1 MSDIDRIQKLLE
13 ADSIETRIAAAI
25 ILGELR
31 AKQANVV
38 QGLLE
43 LAASPVPLV
52 QRHALEALTK
62 IGGAKKALAR
72 AMELLTSPVAE
83 VRQASHHALTSIGEE
98 LIPTIRSKMPTAT
111 PEERRAFDAILAELG
126 GKDAFSTLLSGLAQ
140 SEGEAA
146 KAAALSVRQYVKE
159 ASTRQRKAYLAETEK
174 FLQKLEKKKDPD
186 RGMLLARAAA
196 IKILGYLEDEGAIP
210 MLVGYAEDDK
220 EPSSIRQE
228 AFIALRFAL
237 GDRKMPARLLDVFI
251 EAAESDDR
259 VLAQS
264 ALHTLAGVEL
274 PEQATRRL
282 AKLLEHQDLD
292 RVRFIIEHLGRQP
305 GADATRI
312 LVRVLTTTER
322 RRSEIAAGVVG
333 NREDAIAPLAKA
345 LLETKEADRAW
356 MIRNVLRPAAKKISA
371 QMRRQLLDEAM
382 TRLGSLRGRGRTKK
396 AGNGNWEALLDV
408 VRDADPDAVADA
420 LRTLAARLRKTDEE
434 RAQTVLALLCRS
446 DRSTDADR
454 YSLAALELHKGAK
467 DTRPQARAGDPALQK
482 LATLLSRGYD
492 LGSAL
497 RKDKSMELEHLY
509 YVGFHFVEQGHPIG
523 EELLEV
529 VVKKGGRAKLAKM
542 AKNKL
547 SLAET

>member
-1 MSDIDRIQKLLE
+1 MTDVDRIQKLLG

-31 AKQANVV
+31 AKQPNVV
-38 QGLLE
+38 QGLLH
-43 LAASPVPLV
+43 LATSPVPIV

-62 IGGAKKALAR
+62 IGAAKKAMSLALD
-72 AMELLTSPVAE
+72 LLKSPVAE
-83 VRQASHHALTSIGEE
+83 VRQASHHALTSIGDE

-174 FLQKLEKKKDPD
+174 FLEKMEKKKDPD
-186 RGMLLARAAA
+186 KGTLLARAAA

-228 AFIALRFAL
+228 AFIALRFVL
-237 GDRKMPARLLDVFI
+237 GDRKMPAKLLDVFI

-264 ALHTLAGVEL
+264 SLHTLAGVEL

-282 AKLLEHQDLD
+282 AKLIEHQDLD
-292 RVRFIIEHLGRQP
+292 RVRFVIEHLGRQP
-305 GADATRI
+305 GADATRV
-312 LVRVLTTTER
+312 LVRVLTTLER
-322 RRSEIAAGVVG
+322 RRSEIAAGVLG
-333 NREDAIAPLAKA
+333 GREDAIAPLAKS
-345 LLETKEADRAW
+345 LLETKEADRAF
-356 MIRNVLRPAAKKISA
+356 MIRNVLRPSAKKISA
-371 QMRRQLLDEAM
+371 QMRKQLLDEAM
-382 TRLGSLRGRGRTKK
+382 NRLGGRAKK
-396 AGNGNWEALLDV
+396 VGDRHWEALLDV

-420 LRTLAARLRKTDEE
+420 LRTLAAKLRKTDEE

-454 YSLAALELHKGAK
+454 YALAALELHKGSQ

-497 RKDKSMELEHLY
+497 RKDKSIELMHLY

>member
-1 MSDIDRIQKLLE
+1 MSEIDRIQKLLE
-13 ADSIETRIAAAI
+13 ADSIETRIAATI

-31 AKQANVV
+31 AKQPAVI
-38 QGLLE
+38 QGLLH
-43 LAASPVPLV
+43 LASSPVPLV

-62 IGGAKKALAR
+62 IGAAKKALAR
-72 AMELLTSPVAE
+72 AMELLSSPVAE

-98 LIPTIRSKMPTAT
+98 LIPVIRQKMPTAT
-111 PEERRAFDAILAELG
+111 PDERRAFDSILAELG
-126 GKDAFSTLLSGLAQ
+126 GKDAFTTLLSGLAQ

-146 KAAALSVRQYVKE
+146 KAAALSVRQYVKD

-174 FLQKLEKKKDPD
+174 FLSKLGKKKDPD
-186 RGMLLARAAA
+186 KGTQLARAAA

-210 MLVGYAEDDK
+210 MLVDYAEDEK

-237 GDRKMPARLLDVFI
+237 GDRKMPAKLLDVFI
-251 EAAESDDR
+251 DAAESDDR

-274 PEQATRRL
+274 PEHATRRL
-282 AKLLEHQDLD
+282 AKLIEHPDLD

-305 GADATRI
+305 GADATRV
-312 LVRVLTTTER
+312 LVRVVTTMDR

-333 NREDAIAPLAKA
+333 GREDAIPSLAKA
-345 LLETKEADRAW
+345 LLETTEADRAF

-371 QMRRQLLDEAM
+371 QARRQLLDEAM
-382 TRLGSLRGRGRTKK
+382 NRLGGRVKK
-396 AGNGNWEALLDV
+396 KNTHWEALLDV
-408 VRDADPDAVADA
+408 VRDADPDAVAEA
-420 LRTLAARLRKTDEE
+420 LRALAGRLRKSDEE

-454 YSLAALELHKGAK
+454 YSLAALELQKGSQ

-492 LGSAL
+492 LSTAL
-497 RKDKSMELEHLY
+497 RKDRSMELEHLY

>member
-1 MSDIDRIQKLLE
+1 MSDVDRIQKLLA

-31 AKQANVV
+31 AKQPGVTH
-38 QGLLE
+38 GLIE
-43 LAASPVPLV
+43 LAKSPVPLV

-62 IGGAKKALAR
+62 IGSAKKALDR

-83 VRQASHHALTSIGEE
+83 VRQASHHALASIGEE
-98 LIPTIRSKMPTAT
+98 LIPTIRAKMPNAT

-126 GKDAFSTLLSGLAQ
+126 GKDAFTTLLSGLAQ

-174 FLQKLEKKKDPD
+174 FLGKLEKKKDPD
-186 RGMLLARAAA
+186 KGMLLARAAA

-210 MLVGYAEDDK
+210 MLVGYAEDEK

-228 AFIALRFAL
+228 AFIALRFVL
-237 GDRKMPARLLDVFI
+237 GDRKMPAKLLDVFI
-251 EAAESDDR
+251 EAAESEDR

-264 ALHTLAGVEL
+264 ALHTLAGLEL

-282 AKLLEHQDLD
+282 AKLIEHHDLD
-292 RVRFIIEHLGRQP
+292 RVRFVIEHLGRQP
-305 GADATRI
+305 GADATRV
-312 LVRVLTTTER
+312 LVRVLTTMER
-322 RRSEIAAGVVG
+322 RRSEIAAGVLG
-333 NREDAIAPLAKA
+333 GREDAIAPLAKS
-345 LLETKEADRAW
+345 LLETKENDRAW

-382 TRLGSLRGRGRTKK
+382 DRLGGRPKKK
-396 AGNGNWEALLDV
+396 AADRNWEALLDV
-408 VRDADPDAVADA
+408 VRDADPDAVAEA
-420 LRTLAARLRKTDEE
+420 LRVLSARLRRSDEE
-434 RAQTVLALLCRS
+434 KAQTVLALLCRS
-446 DRSTDADR
+446 DRATDTDR
-454 YSLAALELHKGAK
+454 YALAALELHKGSN

-492 LGSAL
+492 LGTAL

-529 VVKKGGRAKLAKM
+529 VIKKGGRAKLAKM